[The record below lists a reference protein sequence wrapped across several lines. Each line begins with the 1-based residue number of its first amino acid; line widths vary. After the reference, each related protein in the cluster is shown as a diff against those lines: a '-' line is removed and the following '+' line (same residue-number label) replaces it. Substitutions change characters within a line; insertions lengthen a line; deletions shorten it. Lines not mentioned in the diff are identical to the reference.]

1 MNARTIAIVGPCAS
15 GKTTLAEGLQVHGY
29 DARQIAQEH
38 SYVQDMW
45 KQITDPDILIYLD
58 ASFETCTE
66 RKQLNW
72 KQKEFDEQ
80 VRRLSHAREHCDL
93 YLMTDQVSIE
103 EILEV
108 VLDHIESS
116 EDSGSV
122 VHYPRRKLSLSLQLF
137 CRSRF
142 SITPTTRCSASPI
155 ETSLW
160 SRFWI

>member
-15 GKTTLAEGLQVHGY
+15 GKTTLAEGLQTHGY

-38 SYVQDMW
+38 SYVKDMW

-80 VRRLSHAREHCDL
+80 VRRLSHARENCDL
-93 YLMTDQVSIE
+93 YIFTDE
-103 EILEV
+103 LAPGEILE
-108 VLDHIESS
+108 
-116 EDSGSV
+116 
-122 VHYPRRKLSLSLQLF
+122 RTLSFLNS
-137 CRSRF
+137 
-142 SITPTTRCSASPI
+142 TDKSP
-155 ETSLW
+155 
-160 SRFWI
+160 

>member
-15 GKTTLAEGLQVHGY
+15 GKTTLVDGLQAHGY

-80 VRRLSHAREHCDL
+80 VRRLSHTHENCDL
-93 YLMTDQVSIE
+93 YIFTDDLTPG
-103 EILEV
+103 EILE
-108 VLDHIESS
+108 
-116 EDSGSV
+116 
-122 VHYPRRKLSLSLQLF
+122 RALSFLENSD
-137 CRSRF
+137 RS
-142 SITPTTRCSASPI
+142 P
-155 ETSLW
+155 
-160 SRFWI
+160 

>member
-15 GKTTLAEGLQVHGY
+15 GKTTLAEGLQAQGY

-80 VRRLSHAREHCDL
+80 VRRLSHARENCDL
-93 YLMTDQVSIE
+93 YIFTDDYALGK
-103 EILEV
+103 ILDRT
-108 VLDHIESS
+108 LKFL
-116 EDSGSV
+116 EDAD
-122 VHYPRRKLSLSLQLF
+122 
-137 CRSRF
+137 RS
-142 SITPTTRCSASPI
+142 P
-155 ETSLW
+155 
-160 SRFWI
+160 